1 MVRFRNQKSQSTT
14 VLFWTTFTRTM
25 ILNLFIPTL
34 GWETLATNRFEKSGC
49 RTSTRNDRST
59 KKGDLT
65 QVLLSHALSAVI
77 SVRQTFGCVL
87 SFGVTDVAHDGL
99 LWNWFNE
106 SCLHWELFTF
116 KQAIVWWSNRQIIA
130 LFRMP
135 KCAIANFQCQSN
147 LNHISYTLPQ
157 TDTLHSAWA
166 GFCLMLSIAFLC
178 YSVQCTWL
186 TRLIKNWF
194 MPSVRIS
201 SYGCTWEVWRAW
213 ERRTCTSCNRG
224 ASLASWVLLKLSKC
238 IHNSIYSQIR
248 AWTYSFTPYIL
259 ANKNAFFINCKILVP
274 RRTEK

>member
-1 MVRFRNQKSQSTT
+1 MTGQQRKETWPKYCCRMPSVRLYLCAKLLAVFSPSVSLTSSS
-14 VLFWTTFTRTM
+14 LIMDFY
-25 ILNLFIPTL
+25 
-34 GWETLATNRFEKSGC
+34 ETDSIK
-49 RTSTRNDRST
+49 
-59 KKGDLT
+59 
-65 QVLLSHALSAVI
+65 VALSIGNCSLLRKLLFGGQTGKSLHCSVCPNAQLPI
-77 SVRQTFGCVL
+77 S
-87 SFGVTDVAHDGL
+87 
-99 LWNWFNE
+99 N
-106 SCLHWELFTF
+106 
-116 KQAIVWWSNRQIIA
+116 
-130 LFRMP
+130 P
-135 KCAIANFQCQSN
+135 QSN

-224 ASLASWVLLKLSKC
+224 ASLASWVLYKLSKC
-238 IHNSIYSQIR
+238 IHNSIYAQIR

-259 ANKNAFFINCKILVP
+259 ANKNAFFISCKILVP

>member
-1 MVRFRNQKSQSTT
+1 MENGFVLPLSSLQWRQTRLFIGSNSFHLHVRYDWNWVDHVSWCYLTLVIDLIGQLSRDIMGRLSAYPWWYWPLVSMVRFRNQKSQSTT
-14 VLFWTTFTRTM
+14 VLFWTTFTRTI

-130 LFRMP
+130 LFRML
-135 KCAIANFQCQSN
+135 KCAIANFQCPKQ
-147 LNHISYTLPQ
+147 P
-157 TDTLHSAWA
+157 
-166 GFCLMLSIAFLC
+166 
-178 YSVQCTWL
+178 
-186 TRLIKNWF
+186 
-194 MPSVRIS
+194 
-201 SYGCTWEVWRAW
+201 
-213 ERRTCTSCNRG
+213 
-224 ASLASWVLLKLSKC
+224 
-238 IHNSIYSQIR
+238 
-248 AWTYSFTPYIL
+248 
-259 ANKNAFFINCKILVP
+259 
-274 RRTEK
+274 